1 MFYYRKGDLS
11 TNNPWNYPTIKVFE
25 KWLDEWLIIP
35 GVDNYDLYMT
45 GGFAQKYYFSNESLL
60 DTWDIDIMLLKKP
73 NTNIDYFEL
82 KNILDEADKI
92 AWKNSLLVDA
102 RCIDGLNPIQ
112 EGTDYKDM
120 ASAGFKNPTVNIIN
134 HKIIEKIGF
143 IPEDNFI
150 QRREDES
157 LNFIEL
163 IPGLYEMTE
172 SPERN
177 YEKFKSKNYKGPPYI
192 RLTPKTQPQFV

>member
-1 MFYYRKGDLS
+1 M
-11 TNNPWNYPTIKVFE
+11 
-25 KWLDEWLIIP
+25 LI
-35 GVDNYDLYMT
+35 
-45 GGFAQKYYFSNESLL
+45 
-60 DTWDIDIMLLKKP
+60 KKP
-73 NTNIDYFEL
+73 DTNIDYLEL

-150 QRREDES
+150 QKREEES
-157 LNFIEL
+157 QHFIEL
-163 IPGLYEMTE
+163 IPGLFQTTE
-172 SPERN
+172 SPKVN
-177 YEKFKSKNYKGPPYI
+177 YEKFKFKNYKGPSYI

>member
-25 KWLDEWLIIP
+25 KWLDEWSIIP

-45 GGFAQKYYFSNESLL
+45 GGFAQKYYFSNENIL

-73 NTNIDYFEL
+73 NTNIDNFEL

-102 RCIDGLNPIQ
+102 RCIVNGLNPIE
-112 EGTDYKDM
+112 EGVEYK
-120 ASAGFKNPTVNIIN
+120 FKDPTITILN

-143 IPEDNFI
+143 DPEDNFI
-150 QRREDES
+150 QKREEES
-157 LNFIEL
+157 QHFIEL
-163 IPGLYEMTE
+163 IPGLFQTTE
-172 SPERN
+172 SPKES
-177 YEKFKSKNYKGPPYI
+177 YKKFKFKNYKGPSYI

>member
-25 KWLDEWLIIP
+25 KWLDEWSIIP
-35 GVDNYDLYMT
+35 GVDNYDLYIT

-102 RCIDGLNPIQ
+102 RCIVNGLNPIE
-112 EGTDYKDM
+112 EGVEYK
-120 ASAGFKNPTVNIIN
+120 FKDPTITILN

-150 QRREDES
+150 QKREEES
-157 LNFIEL
+157 QHFIEL
-163 IPGLYEMTE
+163 IPGLFQTTE
-172 SPERN
+172 SPKES
-177 YEKFKSKNYKGPPYI
+177 YKKFKFKNYKGPSYI

>member
-1 MFYYRKGDLS
+1 
-11 TNNPWNYPTIKVFE
+11 
-25 KWLDEWLIIP
+25 
-35 GVDNYDLYMT
+35 
-45 GGFAQKYYFSNESLL
+45 
-60 DTWDIDIMLLKKP
+60 MLLKKP

-102 RCIDGLNPIQ
+102 RCIVNGLNPIE
-112 EGTDYKDM
+112 EGVEYK
-120 ASAGFKNPTVNIIN
+120 FKDPTITILN

-150 QRREDES
+150 QKREEES
-157 LNFIEL
+157 QHFIEL
-163 IPGLYEMTE
+163 IPGLFQTTE
-172 SPERN
+172 SPKES
-177 YEKFKSKNYKGPPYI
+177 YKKFKFKNYKGPSYI

>member
-25 KWLDEWLIIP
+25 KWLDEWSIIP

-102 RCIDGLNPIQ
+102 RCIVNGLNPIE
-112 EGTDYKDM
+112 EGVEYK
-120 ASAGFKNPTVNIIN
+120 FKDPTITILN

-150 QRREDES
+150 QKREEES
-157 LNFIEL
+157 KHFIEL
-163 IPGLYEMTE
+163 IPGLFQTTE
-172 SPERN
+172 SPKES
-177 YEKFKSKNYKGPPYI
+177 YKKFKFKNYKGPSYI

>member
-25 KWLDEWLIIP
+25 KWLDEWSIIP

-102 RCIDGLNPIQ
+102 RCIVNGLNPIE
-112 EGTDYKDM
+112 EGVEYK
-120 ASAGFKNPTVNIIN
+120 FKDPTITILN

-150 QRREDES
+150 QKREEES
-157 LNFIEL
+157 QHFIEL
-163 IPGLYEMTE
+163 IPGLFQTTE
-172 SPERN
+172 SPKVN
-177 YEKFKSKNYKGPPYI
+177 YEKFKFKNYKGPSYI

>member
-25 KWLDEWLIIP
+25 KWLDEWSIIP

-102 RCIDGLNPIQ
+102 RCIVNGLNPIE
-112 EGTDYKDM
+112 EGVEYK
-120 ASAGFKNPTVNIIN
+120 FKDPTITILN

-150 QRREDES
+150 QKREEES
-157 LNFIEL
+157 LHFIEL
-163 IPGLYEMTE
+163 IPGLFQTTE
-172 SPERN
+172 SPKES
-177 YEKFKSKNYKGPPYI
+177 YKKFKFK
-192 RLTPKTQPQFV
+192 

>member
-25 KWLDEWLIIP
+25 KWLDEWSIIP

-102 RCIDGLNPIQ
+102 RCIVNGLNPIE
-112 EGTDYKDM
+112 EGVEYK
-120 ASAGFKNPTVNIIN
+120 FKDPTITILN

-150 QRREDES
+150 QKREEES
-157 LNFIEL
+157 LHFIEL
-163 IPGLYEMTE
+163 IPGLFQTTE
-172 SPERN
+172 SPKES
-177 YEKFKSKNYKGPPYI
+177 YKKFKFKNYKGPSYI

>member
-25 KWLDEWLIIP
+25 KWLDEWSIIP

-102 RCIDGLNPIQ
+102 RCIVNGLNPIE
-112 EGTDYKDM
+112 EGVEYK
-120 ASAGFKNPTVNIIN
+120 FKDPTITILN

-150 QRREDES
+150 QKREEES
-157 LNFIEL
+157 QHFIEL
-163 IPGLYEMTE
+163 IPGLFQTTE
-172 SPERN
+172 SPKES
-177 YEKFKSKNYKGPPYI
+177 YKKFKFKNYKGPSYI